1 MVDSITGIS
10 LCIYAERID
19 GRTDG
24 CMGGWKERRKE
35 KRKEGREGR
44 EKIIL
49 YMLLDFKNVLLN
61 IYKF

>member
-1 MVDSITGIS
+1 MDSITGIS
-10 LCIYAERID
+10 LCIYTEKID

-24 CMGGWKERRKE
+24 CMGGWKERKE
-35 KRKEGREGR
+35 KGKKGGRGGGK
-44 EKIIL
+44 KIIL